1 MKVGEY
7 SFKRR
12 YTAAQIVV
20 DIASLAALA
29 YIGYVIYLC
38 ALDIDKLKSLNRT
51 DADMSMFDWK
61 PLLVWIAVGVV
72 IFAVSFFLIFRD
84 KKKPEKLCITQN
96 NAVRYCNI
104 IDTCISCVRLM
115 LLIAL
120 GEVCY
125 LHLSAIMMRTVS
137 FSPQLLI
144 DALIIVCIIIF
155 TKMRLSALSES
166 EQEKIQNE
174 DRKEKYIVED

>member
-20 DIASLAALA
+20 DIVSLGALA
-29 YIGYVIYLC
+29 YIGYIIYLC

-61 PLLVWIAVGVV
+61 PLLIWAAAGAA
-72 IFAVSFFLIFRD
+72 IFAVSFVLILRN
-84 KKKPEKLCITQN
+84 KKKPENLCITEN

-104 IDTCISCVRLM
+104 IDTCISCVRLV

-137 FSPQLLI
+137 FSAQLII

-155 TKMRLSALSES
+155 TKMRLSALSDS
-166 EQEKIQNE
+166 EQERLQNE
-174 DRKEKYIVED
+174 DKKEKYIVED